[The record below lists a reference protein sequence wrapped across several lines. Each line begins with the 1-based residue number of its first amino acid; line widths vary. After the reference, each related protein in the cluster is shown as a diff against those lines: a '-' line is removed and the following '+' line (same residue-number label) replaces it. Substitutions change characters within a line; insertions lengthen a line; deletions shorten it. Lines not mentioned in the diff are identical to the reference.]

1 MDLVLGQITIP
12 LSRSSGTVGGG
23 GDVSSSI
30 SSSVDGT
37 PCVFDSTTGKLI
49 RQATA
54 TEYFNY
60 GADPGFDFIPYWN
73 TGDTWQKFTLST
85 DGTLSGDSATA
96 IPTEFAVKTYIDT
109 NSVVPYISG
118 KTLYVRS
125 NGNDGTAIAYRED
138 LAYATIAAAKAA
150 ATSGDLIDIGPGT
163 YNERNLLKPGVHLN
177 FRAGAKVAY
186 TGNAAGGIFDDSS
199 TGSNAAVTCRI
210 TGFGEFTNVST
221 SASNAT
227 QVFKLTNTASI
238 ITADFYRAY
247 AENTSGGV
255 AITINAL
262 DGTFNTNVQYIEQL
276 GGSAGAALFWGNG
289 PCHVEAREINVLNG
303 SANSAA
309 YNIWSGGSGTAYG
322 QLYVNAQ
329 SIDCRQTGDSAR
341 PFYINGDVAS
351 RHWIYAHQ
359 IIGNGTDINLAVSA
373 RKGFTYIYAEKITG
387 AIGTGGGSASN
398 LFVNV
403 QKLAAVSGSTGPLI
417 SLGDPS
423 AYSNW
428 TIGQIDDTNVAAGQ
442 PIVSVTN
449 GVHQLNEMDMKRTTT
464 GDGVA
469 VSGGSLILKGTNISG
484 ISSGFDLNQSG
495 GTLKV
500 LGCSYNSANTSGT
513 ITLGDPTLASL
524 GTAAFK
530 NTGTSGAVVPLLNAA
545 NTWASGQIFV
555 APVLGT
561 PASGTLTNCSGLP
574 ESGVVN
580 LTSDLALKAPLASP
594 ALTGTPTA
602 PTAGGGTN
610 TTQIASTAFVTAA
623 VATAITGTLKF
634 QGSTDCSG
642 NPNYP
647 AASKGDTYIVSV
659 AGKIGGASGVA
670 VDVGDEYFAIADNAG
685 GSQASVGTSWTVL
698 EHNIG
703 GVLLIANNLSD
714 LASASTARTNL
725 GLGTLATQS
734 GTFSGTSSGTNTGDQ
749 TTISGNAA
757 TATALA
763 TARSIYG
770 NNFDGTAAL
779 AQIIASTFGGT
790 GNGFTKFSGP
800 ASSEKTK
807 TLSNA
812 SDTILELAGN
822 YTPTGTWTSL
832 TLVTPALGTPA
843 SGVVTNLTG
852 TASINI
858 NGTVGAGTP
867 GTGAFTTLSATG
879 TLTLGTSA
887 QITGGAGNMTITAG
901 TGNSRTLALQSTT
914 SGGTATT
921 FLTGNADQSTT
932 FAGNLTA
939 TSGSLTLAQ
948 GGTLGFNN
956 RLTLGPGAI
965 GVFNLQATSGS
976 FVRLG
981 FSTSSTNSGAGIGF
995 DAVNGLTFQSNAGT
1009 ATWNDSSTANSGTVS
1024 NRYLV
1029 GIAAPTLTST
1039 GTSVTDTVAS
1049 TLYIG
1054 GAPTASTNTTITTPY
1069 ALNVAGGVT
1078 KLAGPVIISPGY
1090 TVATLPSTAATG
1102 MVIGARAYV
1111 TDALAP
1117 TFLGALT
1124 GGGAIVSPVFYNGSA
1139 WVAD

>member
-199 TGSNAAVTCRI
+199 TGANAAVTCRI
-210 TGFGEFTNVST
+210 TGYGEFTNIST

-227 QVFKLTNTASI
+227 QVFKLTNTSSI

-255 AITINAL
+255 AITINAF
-262 DGTFNTNVQYIEQL
+262 DGTFNCNAQYIEQL
-276 GGSAGAALFWGNG
+276 GGSTGAALFWGNG
-289 PCHVEAREINVLNG
+289 PCHVVAREINVLNG
-303 SANSAA
+303 AANASA
-309 YNIWSGGSGTAYG
+309 YGIWSGGSGTAYG
-322 QLYVNAQ
+322 QLYVNVQ
-329 SIDCRQTGDSAR
+329 SLDCRQTGTSAR
-341 PFYINGDVAS
+341 PFYINCDTAS
-351 RHWIYAHQ
+351 RHWLYAHQ
-359 IIGNGTDINLAVSA
+359 IIGNGTVSNLAVSA
-373 RKGFTYIYAEKITG
+373 RTGFIYIFAEKITG
-387 AIGTGGGSASN
+387 GIGTSGGSAAN
-398 LFVNV
+398 LYVNV
-403 QKLAAVSGSTGPLI
+403 QKLACPSGYTDPLI
-417 SLGDPS
+417 NLGGTNK
-423 AYSNW
+423 YSNW
-428 TIGQIDDTNVAAGQ
+428 TIGQIDDANVAAGQ
-442 PIVSVTN
+442 SIVSVSN
-449 GVHQLNEMDMKRTTT
+449 GVHQLNEMDMKRTVT

-469 VSGGSLILKGTNISG
+469 VSGGALILKGTNISG
-484 ISSGFDLNQSG
+484 IASGFDLNQSG
-495 GTLKV
+495 GTLTV

-513 ITLGDPTLASL
+513 ITLGDPTLAAL

-594 ALTGTPTA
+594 ALTGTPTT

-634 QGSTDCSG
+634 QGSTDCSA

-670 VDVGDEYFAIADNAG
+670 VDVADEYFAIADNAG

-698 EHNIG
+698 EHNLNG
-703 GVLLIANNLSD
+703 ALLSANNLSD

-800 ASSEKTK
+800 TSSEKTK
-807 TLSNA
+807 TLRDA
-812 SDTILELAGN
+812 SDTILELGGS
-822 YTPTGTWTSL
+822 YTPTGTWTW
-832 TLVTPALGTPA
+832 T
-843 SGVVTNLTG
+843 
-852 TASINI
+852 
-858 NGTVGAGTP
+858 
-867 GTGAFTTLSATG
+867 SATTDRAKSG
-879 TLTLGTSA
+879 ANSDLTSLALTAASTLTLAPAANTAATGWL
-887 QITGGAGNMTITAG
+887 ITDTTAASSGNQQYSPALRLTGQGWKTTATAASQAVDFRSYVLPVQG
-901 TGNSRTLALQSTT
+901 TGNPTGYLLFDGSVNGGSFANVGGFDLSGNARILDLQIAFNAANIPVAGSISLDLRSTALYTPSDFIYKWNSTT
-914 SGGTATT
+914 AAVLG
-921 FLTGNADQSTT
+921 
-932 FAGNLTA
+932 
-939 TSGSLTLAQ
+939 SGS
-948 GGTLGFNN
+948 
-956 RLTLGPGAI
+956 
-965 GVFNLQATSGS
+965 V
-976 FVRLG
+976 
-981 FSTSSTNSGAGIGF
+981 FSTGSADTGVSRNAAG
-995 DAVNGLTFQSNAGT
+995 VVE
-1009 ATWNDSSTANSGTVS
+1009 ANSGTA
-1024 NRYLV
+1024 
-1029 GIAAPTLTST
+1029 GTLRDFKARTFIPGGTDVTCTGGTIGTGSKNHAGFVTATTT
-1039 GTSVTDTVAS
+1039 GTSTIVITFTVTAPTGWNVSAS
-1049 TLYIG
+1049 DSTAVTNLVQ
-1054 GAPTASTNTTITTPY
+1054 TASTTTT
-1069 ALNVAGGVT
+1069 
-1078 KLAGPVIISPGY
+1078 
-1090 TVATLPSTAATG
+1090 ATLSGTTVSG
-1102 MVIGARAYV
+1102 DVIRYIAMPY
-1111 TDALAP
+1111 
-1117 TFLGALT
+1117 
-1124 GGGAIVSPVFYNGSA
+1124 
-1139 WVAD
+1139 